1 MERAAVE
8 GLVMREAVARREIAD
23 REAMMG
29 RRGKR
34 GWVEGGEVNEEM
46 GLSPSDESGLYL
58 WGQNLAHTRG
68 TRNKPSC
75 WTARSKY
82 ILNEGVI

>member
-46 GLSPSDESGLYL
+46 GLSPSG
-58 WGQNLAHTRG
+58 
-68 TRNKPSC
+68 
-75 WTARSKY
+75 
-82 ILNEGVI
+82 